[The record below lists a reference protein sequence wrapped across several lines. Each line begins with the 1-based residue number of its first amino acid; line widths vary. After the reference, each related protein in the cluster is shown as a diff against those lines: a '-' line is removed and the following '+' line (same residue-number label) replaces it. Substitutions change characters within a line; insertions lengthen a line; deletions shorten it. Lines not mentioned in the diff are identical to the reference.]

1 MLAGI
6 CKTLCFAVAISLT
19 GSLLPG
25 QPAPEQLID
34 LTAAGAR
41 VAAASRGQALSSAG
55 ASPAAAVA
63 AFLRG
68 QNRPQAAVD
77 TLMLDSE
84 STDPRTGLTHLR
96 FHQAVN
102 GVDVYGAYVKAT
114 VNPRNELVHIVELL
128 PDPAPP
134 VSGSAVTPLAAL
146 EAAAGALYPGRAFR
160 FRPAGLDRNTTRFAS
175 SDAFFHRDP
184 TVTRVLLP
192 FAGGAMQEGWLVET
206 WTAAGNQL
214 HHTLVGG
221 LGRVLQSE
229 LRTANES
236 YNIFVEH
243 PVVTLGGSIG
253 TPQTIVAGPGPSAA
267 SPNGWVSADGRTAG
281 AQSQYRLSG
290 NNVYAYL
297 DRDQN
302 NSPDPAGAAITD
314 GNFTA
319 AAQLA
324 QSPTLAVNQQ
334 VAVQNLFWAGNVIH
348 DKLYT
353 HGFIEAAGNFQQNNF
368 GKGGLGNDS
377 LNAEAQDGSGT
388 NNANFSTPSDG
399 SSPRMQMYLWT
410 YTTPNRDGDV
420 DTDIVYHEYGHGL
433 TWRMIGSMSGCMSGA
448 VGEGASDALSIWMNG
463 DDVVGEYS
471 FNKAVGIRRYAYTG
485 YPLTYAD
492 LSGSSV
498 HANGELFAAIM
509 WRAREY
515 FQANNISLDLLWDYF
530 VDGMNYI
537 PAGPRFEDMRN
548 GIVQSA
554 VNRGLGHQ
562 CHIWKAF
569 ADFGVGVGASGSCT
583 GFLSFITWRVTE
595 SFSLPAECAGNTAP
609 AVNIESPASGAIVS
623 GSVPI
628 SISASDAQDAAG
640 TLTVQWQVDGGD
652 WQSAVYNSGTGKYEA
667 VWDSLAGSDGN
678 HTITARA
685 TDSGSL
691 AATDSNAV
699 IVDNVNEP
707 PVASFTFTCSGL
719 TCDFNGSGSSDP
731 DGTISSYAWNFGD
744 LGTGAGVTASHTYAA
759 AGTYTATLTVTDN
772 SNATATA
779 EKYVTVTAPPP
790 GTMHINALDGSGSNQ
805 KNSWTATVK
814 VTIHNES
821 HGVVTGAT
829 VNGSWSNGASGTA
842 SCTTTAAGTC
852 SVTKGGIRK
861 TTSSVKFTVTG
872 VTHTTL
878 TYNPSDNEAGPEATV
893 SKP

>member
-134 VSGSAVTPLAAL
+134 VSGSAVTSLAAL

-192 FAGGAMQEGWLVET
+192 LAGGAMQEGWLVET

-569 ADFGVGVGASGSCT
+569 VDFGVGVGASGSCT

-595 SFSLPAECAGNTAP
+595 SFSLPAECAGN
-609 AVNIESPASGAIVS
+609 VN
-623 GSVPI
+623 
-628 SISASDAQDAAG
+628 D
-640 TLTVQWQVDGGD
+640 
-652 WQSAVYNSGTGKYEA
+652 
-667 VWDSLAGSDGN
+667 
-678 HTITARA
+678 
-685 TDSGSL
+685 
-691 AATDSNAV
+691 
-699 IVDNVNEP
+699 P
-707 PVASFTFTCSGL
+707 PVAFFTFTCSGL
-719 TCDFNGSGSSDP
+719 TCTFNGSGSSDP
-731 DGTISSYAWNFGD
+731 DGTISSYAWDFGD
-744 LGTGAGVTASHTYAA
+744 LGTGAGVTASHTYAGS
-759 AGTYTATLTVTDN
+759 GTYSVTLTVTDN
-772 SNATATA
+772 RGASSDASET
-779 EKYVTVTAPPP
+779 VSVTAPPP